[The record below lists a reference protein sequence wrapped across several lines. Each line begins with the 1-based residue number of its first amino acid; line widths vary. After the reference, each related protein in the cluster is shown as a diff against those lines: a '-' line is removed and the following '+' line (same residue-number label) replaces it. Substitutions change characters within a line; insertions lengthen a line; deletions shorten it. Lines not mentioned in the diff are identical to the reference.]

1 MRIVQDMY
9 VHVRKSG
16 NNRYVYIMESYRNS
30 EGKVAHRT
38 IEKLGRYDVL
48 LKKDPLFL
56 EKLRNNLRLRDKFPR
71 YDNLEQENL
80 WLEQQGLNTEAP
92 EENSLAYSGMPV
104 YVYSNRV
111 LRHIFR
117 KILNLEYM
125 LSYMQSQSSESFD
138 FTLST
143 LIYHRILAKFFSG
156 SDCVQGT
163 LYTLIGDSFDL
174 KDEHAYL
181 MQVRTIIGSQQERI
195 LSYML
200 KKASQN
206 ANFPEIAVALGELNA
221 TTLNNFLTSLN
232 TVRQDEKNQLLLE
245 GLQPFLARLTPHPAR
260 ADLSG
265 QSFLN
270 EFEALVTKAML
281 EIIRKALLKQGTDY
295 SLTEIERALTR
306 ACMTVYI
313 PPYNASDTLYIKLSN
328 SYTGL
333 NNQILSAFGFEAPLS
348 CSRKND
354 LQRALKIK
362 YCSNREILGDAVYE
376 RFVIPDPSPDQ
387 TC

>member
-1 MRIVQDMY
+1 MY

-48 LKKDPLFL
+48 YKKDPQFL
-56 EKLRNNLRLRDKFPR
+56 EKLKSNLRLRDKFPR
-71 YDNLEQENL
+71 YDNLDQENL
-80 WLEQQGLNTEAP
+80 WLEQQGLNAAAP

-125 LSYMQSQSSESFD
+125 LSYMQSQSEEKLD
-138 FTLST
+138 FNLST

-195 LSYML
+195 MSYML

-206 ANFPEIAVALGELNA
+206 ANLPEIAVALNELNE
-221 TTLNNFLTSLN
+221 TTLHNFITSLSA
-232 TVRQDEKNQLLLE
+232 VRQDEKNQQLLA
-245 GLQPFLARLTPHPAR
+245 GLQPFLDRLTPRSTR
-260 ADLSG
+260 AELSG

-281 EIIRKALLKQGTDY
+281 EIIRKALCGQGADY
-295 SLTEIERALTR
+295 TLTEIERALTH
-306 ACMTVYI
+306 AFMTVYI
-313 PPYNASDTLYIKLSN
+313 PPYKVSDTLYIKLSN
-328 SYTGL
+328 NYTPL
-333 NNQILSAFGFEAPLS
+333 NNQILSAFGFEPPLS

-362 YCSNREILGDAVYE
+362 YCSNRDILGDAVYE
-376 RFVIPDPSPDQ
+376 RFVIPGTSSGQ